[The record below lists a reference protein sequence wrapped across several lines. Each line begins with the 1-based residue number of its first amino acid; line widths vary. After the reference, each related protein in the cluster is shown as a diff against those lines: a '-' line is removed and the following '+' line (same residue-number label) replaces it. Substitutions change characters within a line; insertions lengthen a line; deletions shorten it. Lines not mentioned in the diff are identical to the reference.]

1 MGKVFSNTNTKK
13 DILGISMEKYA
24 SNSDVCIAV
33 AFFTD
38 DRFIKKLVDK
48 GSRVKLIVRL
58 GFPTSPSSLERVLKF
73 RNVSVRFFTSRSFHS
88 KLYIYGDDIAFVGS
102 SNLTDAGLFSNREL
116 NLSIDSEDSN
126 FGVLKEI
133 FFEYWDEAEVLT
145 DEKLKKYKFIIG
157 NLEKEHEEIER
168 KVSREIGDI
177 APPNDIRI
185 HKKKRDSAKEYE
197 EFLLRRYQVFLG
209 KFKELQEI
217 YESMGK
223 RQVTKSAL
231 PISIEI
237 HRFLNWVRKN
247 KAYSDLYVNA
257 PERKG
262 EELIEFVKDNIKEF
276 MEEDLTNHFNNVI
289 EEYEFINNNFSSVQ
303 KIRNLNDKELLETIK
318 VVSAFY
324 EHIRHSTEMSLQ
336 YEFLQQNGIEKIKD
350 TIAYLLFGDEN
361 YIKRITNCIFNP
373 EFKLSHFGQSCIQ
386 ELFGWVNK
394 ESIPICNERA
404 YKSMRWL
411 GFGKF

>member
-13 DILGISMEKYA
+13 DIFGMSMEKYA

-73 RNVSVRFFTSRSFHS
+73 RNVSVRFFTSSSFHS

-157 NLEKEHEEIER
+157 NFEKEHKEIES

-185 HKKKRDSAKEYE
+185 HKKKRASAKEYE
-197 EFLLRRYQVFLG
+197 ESLLRRYQIFLG

-223 RQVTKSAL
+223 RRVTKSAL

-262 EELIEFVKDNIKEF
+262 EELIEFVKDNIEEF

-289 EEYEFINNNFSSVQ
+289 EEYEFINKNFSSVK

-350 TIAYLLFGDEN
+350 TITYLLFGDGN

-373 EFKLSHFGQSCIQ
+373 EYKLSHFGQSCIQ

-394 ESIPICNERA
+394 ESIPICNERT